1 VLINCVAYQ
10 RGRKLADI
18 PMAEI
23 SDRIA
28 QPDQL
33 VWVALRDPTPDELAE
48 MREEFGLHELA
59 LEDVQKGH
67 QMPKIEEYG
76 ATLFVVLHLLEM
88 TDDGDINVGEVGVFV
103 GANYVLSVRNRS
115 KVGLLNVR
123 QRCEAEPQLL
133 DHGAGFVLYALMD
146 AIVDR
151 YFPII
156 HALEVELERI
166 EERMFA
172 DHGATQ
178 ASLEEI
184 YGLKR
189 KLMQVQHSVKPLL
202 EAVTRLHGGRVPAFC
217 VNLQEYYR
225 DLDDHLERINRS
237 VDGIRDMLNTAIQVN
252 LSLISLHESAITK
265 KLAAWAALF
274 AVPTMIAGIYG
285 MNFEWMPELKWHY
298 GYPLA
303 LVAMVGID
311 LVLGRHFKRVGWL

>member
-76 ATLFVVLHLLEM
+76 STLFVVLHLLEM

-274 AVPTMIAGIYG
+274 AVPTMIAGVYG

>member
-1 VLINCVAYQ
+1 MLINCVAYQ

-202 EAVTRLHGGRVPAFC
+202 EAVTRLHGGRVPSFC

>member
-1 VLINCVAYQ
+1 MLINCVAYQ

>member
-33 VWVALRDPTPDELAE
+33 VWVALRDPTPDELAA
-48 MREEFGLHELA
+48 MQEEFGLHELA

-76 ATLFVVLHLLEM
+76 ATSFVVLHLLEM
-88 TDDGDINVGEVGVFV
+88 TDDGEIDAGEVGIFV
-103 GANYVLSVRNRS
+103 GSNYVLSVRNRS

-311 LVLGRHFKRVGWL
+311 LVLGRHFKRAGWL